1 MDNPNRHS
9 PRLGHHPRMESV
21 GDVLARRGGWA
32 RRAELVGATSRRAVE
47 AAIERGDIHR
57 IALGIY
63 ALPGLPD
70 DEVAV
75 LAYDGV
81 LSHVSAAKSL
91 GLPLLLTPPKPHII
105 VPPNRR
111 PHPGPPVVLHWAETT
126 SDERRNRTTSL
137 LRTVV
142 DCSRI
147 LPFAEALAVA
157 DAALATG
164 RLSQDEFLAATAA
177 MRGYGCPNARR
188 TAAAATGLSASFLES
203 LLRALL
209 ISAGVDGFEPQVL
222 VARGTFRAR
231 VDLGHR
237 KARLALEAEGFE
249 FHGSRRDF
257 AADCHR
263 YDELVAAGWL
273 VLRFTYEQV
282 VGDPT
287 WVVATVRAALARR
300 LAS

>member
-1 MDNPNRHS
+1 
-9 PRLGHHPRMESV
+9 MESV
-21 GDVLARRGGWA
+21 GEFLAQHGGWA
-32 RRAELVGATSRRAVE
+32 TYSELVAVASRHAV
-47 AAIERGDIHR
+47 AAALERGEVQR
-57 IALGIY
+57 IAQGIY
-63 ALPGLPD
+63 AVPGLQAD
-70 DEVAV
+70 KIAT

-81 LSHVSAAKSL
+81 LSHVSAAAALS
-91 GLPLLLTPPKPHII
+91 LPLLVAPEKPHIT
-105 VPPNRR
+105 VPPKRR
-111 PHPGPPVVLHWAETT
+111 PRPGPPAVLHWAGTD
-126 SDERRNRTTSL
+126 SDERRNRCTSL

-164 RLSQDEFLAATAA
+164 QLSQEEILAATAA
-177 MRGYGCPNARR
+177 MRGPGCPNARLV
-188 TAAAATGLSASFLES
+188 AAAATRCSGSFLES
-203 LLRALL
+203 MLRALL
-209 ISAGVDGFEPQVL
+209 ISEGIDGFEPQVL
-222 VARGTFRAR
+222 VTNGWFRAR

-237 KARLALEAEGFE
+237 RARLALEADGFE

-273 VLRFTYEQV
+273 VLRLTYEQV
-282 VGDPT
+282 IGDPA
-287 WVVATVRAALARR
+287 WVVATVRAALAQR

>member
-1 MDNPNRHS
+1 
-9 PRLGHHPRMESV
+9 MESV
-21 GDVLARRGGWA
+21 GEVLARQGGWA
-32 RRAELVGATSRRAVE
+32 TRAELVGATSRRALE
-47 AAIERGDIHR
+47 AALERGEVQR

-63 ALPGLPD
+63 ALPGLPA

-75 LAYDGV
+75 LTYDGV
-81 LSHVSAAKSL
+81 LSHVSAAKAL
-91 GLPLLLTPPKPHII
+91 GLPLLLAPQKPHII

-111 PHPGPPVVLHWAETT
+111 PRPGPPAVLHWAGTT
-126 SDERRNRTTSL
+126 SSERRDRLTSM

-147 LPFAEALAVA
+147 LPFSESLAVA

-164 RLSQDEFLAATAA
+164 RLSQDQLLAATAA

-188 TAAAATGLSASFLES
+188 TAAAATRLSDSILES
-203 LLRALL
+203 MLRALL

-222 VARGTFRAR
+222 VTHGQFRAR

-237 KARLALEAEGFE
+237 QARLALEAEGFE

-282 VGDPT
+282 VGDPA

-300 LAS
+300 LAG

>member
-1 MDNPNRHS
+1 
-9 PRLGHHPRMESV
+9 MEAV
-21 GDVLARRGGWA
+21 GEVLARCGGWA
-32 RRAELVGATSRRAVE
+32 TRAELVGATSRRAVE
-47 AAIERGDIHR
+47 AAIERGEIQR

-63 ALPGLPD
+63 ALPDLPA
-70 DEVAV
+70 DETAV

-81 LSHVSAAKSL
+81 LSHVSAAKAL
-91 GLPLLLTPPKPHII
+91 GLPLLLAPQKPHVI
-105 VPPNRR
+105 VPPKRHPR
-111 PHPGPPVVLHWAETT
+111 PGPPAVLHWADTT
-126 SDERRNRTTSL
+126 SSERRDRLTSL

-164 RLSQDEFLAATAA
+164 RLSQDELLAATAA
-177 MRGYGCPNARR
+177 MGGYGCPNARR
-188 TAAAATGLSASFLES
+188 TAAAATRLSDSFLES
-203 LLRALL
+203 MLRALL

-222 VARGTFRAR
+222 VTHGTFRVR

-237 KARLALEAEGFE
+237 TARLALEAEGFE

-282 VGDPT
+282 IGDPA

-300 LAS
+300 LAG

>member
-1 MDNPNRHS
+1 
-9 PRLGHHPRMESV
+9 MESV
-21 GDVLARRGGWA
+21 GEVLAHHGGWA
-32 RRAELVGATSRRAVE
+32 TRAQLVGATSRRAVE
-47 AAIERGDIHR
+47 AALERGEVQR

-75 LAYDGV
+75 LTYDGV
-81 LSHVSAAKSL
+81 LSHLSAAKVL
-91 GLPLLLTPPKPHII
+91 GLPLLVAPQKPHVI
-105 VPPNRR
+105 VPPNRHAR
-111 PHPGPPVVLHWAETT
+111 PGPPAVLHWADTT
-126 SDERRNRTTSL
+126 SEERRVRITSL

-147 LPFAEALAVA
+147 LPFGESLAVA
-157 DAALATG
+157 DAALASG
-164 RLSQDEFLAATAA
+164 RLSQDQLLAATTA

-188 TAAAATGLSASFLES
+188 TAEAATHLAASILES
-203 LLRALL
+203 MLRALL
-209 ISAGVDGFEPQVL
+209 IDAGIEGFEAQVL
-222 VARGTFRAR
+222 VTHGTFRAR

-237 KARLALEAEGFE
+237 RARLALEAEGFE

-282 VGDPT
+282 VGDPA

-300 LAS
+300 LAG

>member
-1 MDNPNRHS
+1 
-9 PRLGHHPRMESV
+9 MESV
-21 GDVLARRGGWA
+21 GEVLARFGGWGT
-32 RRAELVGATSRRAVE
+32 RAGLVGATSRRAVE
-47 AAIERGDIHR
+47 AAIERGEIQR

-63 ALPGLPD
+63 ALPDLPA

-75 LAYDGV
+75 LVYDGV
-81 LSHVSAAKSL
+81 RSHVSAAKSL
-91 GLPLLLTPPKPHII
+91 GLPLLQTPPKPHIM
-105 VPPNRR
+105 VPPKRR
-111 PHPGPPVVLHWAETT
+111 PRPGPPAVLHWAETT
-126 SDERRNRTTSL
+126 SAERRNRTTSL

-147 LPFAEALAVA
+147 LPFTEALAVA

-164 RLSQDEFLAATAA
+164 RLSQDELLAATAA
-177 MRGYGCPNARR
+177 MRGHGCPNARR
-188 TAAAATGLSASFLES
+188 TAAAATRLSGSFLES
-203 LLRALL
+203 ILRGLL

-222 VARGTFRAR
+222 VTHGAFRAR

-237 KARLALEAEGFE
+237 KAQLVLEAEGFE

-273 VLRFTYEQV
+273 VLRFTYEQII
-282 VGDPT
+282 GDPA

-300 LAS
+300 LAG